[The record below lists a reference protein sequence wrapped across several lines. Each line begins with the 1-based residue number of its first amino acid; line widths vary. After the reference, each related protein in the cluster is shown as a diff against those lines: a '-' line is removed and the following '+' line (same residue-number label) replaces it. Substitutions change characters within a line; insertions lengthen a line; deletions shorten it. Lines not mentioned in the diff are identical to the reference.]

1 MKKRPVRAFAFIQ
14 EWGCY
19 PEETLVVVGTKDP
32 KDFFL
37 LFKKLKVKAGIAI
50 QTLKWMKSHTWGK
63 DDDNGSFLWV
73 DGPAGRM
80 TILYLKEWPKKASWS
95 NYQTLM
101 HELHHAVDYV
111 LVQCR
116 GMGEEREAQAYA
128 QEQMFEQIRRK
139 LDNLEPHHRINIVQY
154 AASVVL

>member
-1 MKKRPVRAFAFIQ
+1 MKKKPVRAFAFIQ

-32 KDFFL
+32 EDFFL

-50 QTLKWMKSHTWGK
+50 QTLKWMKANPMGTDS
-63 DDDNGSFLWV
+63 DNGCFCWV

-80 TILYLKEWPKKASWS
+80 TILYLKEWPKKAMWS

-101 HELHHAVDYV
+101 HELHHAVDYC
-111 LVQCR
+111 LVQAR
-116 GMGEEREAQAYA
+116 GMEKEKEAQAYA
-128 QEQMFEQIRRK
+128 QEMLFEHIRRK
-139 LDNLEPHHRINIVQY
+139 LDNLEPHHRINFV
-154 AASVVL
+154 